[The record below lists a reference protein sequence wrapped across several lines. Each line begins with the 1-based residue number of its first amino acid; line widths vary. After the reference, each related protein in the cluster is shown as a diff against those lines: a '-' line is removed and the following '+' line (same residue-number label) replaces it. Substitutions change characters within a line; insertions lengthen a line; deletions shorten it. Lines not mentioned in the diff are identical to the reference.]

1 MSFAPRLRAAA
12 LAVSLGIGLMVA
24 PGAAHAVDPAPTAA
38 TGRTASAPDALSE
51 RPARGCAN
59 GRATRILR
67 DPTTD
72 GPRGV
77 EANGLGVWNKDRDLC
92 YWFTVTGRFR
102 AAKAQVVR
110 VVIDSDRR
118 YRGYEHEAWF
128 YSPKDKDDRRGAF
141 LIEHY
146 DDGTS
151 QYVDCPINGSFLL
164 RVGQIRIGF
173 PKTCIGS
180 PAHIRAQV
188 SVIDITRYLSGN
200 RYRGLADFVPNGRYT
215 PLY

>member
-1 MSFAPRLRAAA
+1 MPLAPRLRAAA
-12 LAVSLGIGLMVA
+12 LAAVLGLALLSVPARAADPLPSAGTGLTS
-24 PGAAHAVDPAPTAA
+24 P
-38 TGRTASAPDALSE
+38 APDAVAE
-51 RPARGCAN
+51 RVGRRCAN
-59 GRATRILR
+59 GRPTRIFR
-67 DPTTD
+67 DPRTD

-77 EANGLGVWNKDRDLC
+77 EADGLGVWNKDRDQC

-128 YSPKDKDDRRGAF
+128 YSPKDGDDRRGAF

-151 QYVDCPINGSFLL
+151 QYVDCPVNGSFLL

-173 PKTCIGS
+173 PKTCLGS

-200 RYRGLADFVPNGRYT
+200 RYRGVADFVPDGRYT